1 MAGVGLR
8 LNKFFNK
15 KSMSSTLRVPDTVL
29 SLPLR
34 RCCLSL

>member
-15 KSMSSTLRVPDTVL
+15 KAATLRVPDTVL